1 MSANQK
7 SAPNVS
13 PARPKSRHWMVLLSF
28 VALVALPIGVVAW
41 YLWERALDRYVSYVG
56 FSVRTEETGSAIEML
71 GGIVELSGSSSS
83 DTDILYKF
91 IQSQELVLAIDRQ
104 LDLRKIWAKADPEID
119 PVFAYHPPGTIEDL
133 VTHWRRMVSVF
144 NDSSSGLIDL
154 NVQAF
159 DPEDAQLIATAIYN
173 ESSAMINRLSAIS
186 RDDATRYARDE
197 LDLAVVRLKDA
208 RATITQFRNEK
219 QIVDP
224 EASMSSQIGLLSS
237 LELQLAQT
245 LIDLNVLLQTSRAN
259 DPRIIA
265 ANREAAV
272 IRDLIAEE
280 REKIGLGDG
289 STSSSSNAFADIVGE
304 YERLAVDLEFAQQA
318 YISALAAFDA
328 SKAEAL
334 RQSRYLAAHVRP
346 TLAEAP
352 EHPQKLTLLGLTSLF
367 LFLAWGI
374 LVLAAYALK
383 DRR

>member
-133 VTHWRRMVSVF
+133 VTYWRRMVSVF

-289 STSSSSNAFADIVGE
+289 STNSSSNAFADIVGE

>member
-1 MSANQK
+1 
-7 SAPNVS
+7 
-13 PARPKSRHWMVLLSF
+13 MVLLSF

-133 VTHWRRMVSVF
+133 VTYWRRMVSVF

-289 STSSSSNAFADIVGE
+289 STNSSSNAFADIVGE

>member
-133 VTHWRRMVSVF
+133 VTYWRRMVSVF